1 MDPNLLLGAL
11 LVGVGLALAALA
23 YSLITERTSADKET
37 EEDTPAKTTE
47 EVSLDE
53 NSTTTIVEA
62 ADPDDIEDTP
72 ASDEELPSPE
82 GKPEAE
88 TEEAVA
94 EIEAPREDPKDEPEP
109 IQEDSAPKPEPPRVR
124 PTFPVATLMRDE
136 VTGELVIQVGDDTY
150 RNKEELQSSKNWGRV
165 QFAAEDLAKW
175 MVGDPTGE
183 VSEPSPSARR
193 IPSAKAE
200 RKESDTPRSMVE
212 EIDEILQDMLEESS
226 LSERAV
232 RLMEGPGGMATV
244 LIGIDS
250 YAMEDVPDPE
260 IKDLI
265 KQAVATWEAT
275 R

>member
-47 EVSLDE
+47 DVSLDE
-53 NSTTTIVEA
+53 SSSTTIVAE
-62 ADPDDIEDTP
+62 ADPDDIEDTTAP
-72 ASDEELPSPE
+72 GEELPSPE
-82 GKPEAE
+82 GELE
-88 TEEAVA
+88 A
-94 EIEAPREDPKDEPEP
+94 EIEDPRDEAADEPETM
-109 IQEDSAPKPEPPRVR
+109 QDDSALKPEPPKIR

-136 VTGELVIQVGDDTY
+136 VTGELVIQVGDVTY
-150 RNKEELQSSKNWGRV
+150 RTKEELQSSKNWGRV

-175 MVGDPTGE
+175 MAGDPTGE
-183 VSEPSPSARR
+183 VSSPSPSARR
-193 IPSAKAE
+193 IPSGKAE
-200 RKESDTPRSMVE
+200 RKESDAPRSMVE
-212 EIDEILQDMLEESS
+212 EIDEILQDMLEDSS

-232 RLMEGPGGMATV
+232 RLMEGPGGIATV

>member
-53 NSTTTIVEA
+53 TSSTTTVEL
-62 ADPDDIEDTP
+62 ADPDNIEDTT
-72 ASDEELPSPE
+72 ASDEELPTPE
-82 GKPEAE
+82 GEPEAE

-94 EIEAPREDPKDEPEP
+94 EIEDPREEPKDEPEP
-109 IQEDSAPKPEPPRVR
+109 IQDDSTPKPEPPKIR

-136 VTGELVIQVGDDTY
+136 VTGELVIQVGDETY

-183 VSEPSPSARR
+183 VSEPSPPARR
-193 IPSAKAE
+193 IPSGKAE
-200 RKESDTPRSMVE
+200 RKESDAPRSMVE
-212 EIDEILQDMLEESS
+212 EIDEILQDMLEDSN